1 MKRKPRTLAGRI
13 ATVQTL
19 VTLVALGVAVA
30 ATAAVV
36 TGVLHRRE
44 DRGLHELAGRV
55 AGLLD
60 RQEVANF
67 DRPWIE
73 NEIEELR
80 PSSMRVEIRER
91 AGRLITEAGP
101 ALDMSASQTGCRSR
115 GDVRV
120 CAIGAGP
127 FLIVIGAS
135 EADDL
140 ATRDSFVLAMAIIAL
155 FGGLIVTLSSRVVAR
170 RGLAPLSEL
179 AARIEA
185 IDPAAG
191 QRIGLHSGVVEVD
204 AFASRFD
211 LLLAR
216 FEEALARER
225 RLTAH
230 ASHELRTPLTI
241 ARAEVEGLATA
252 ADGRAANLRALAAL
266 DRLSEL
272 VEALLWFARAQV
284 RLDDASMEIVNVA
297 DVVRAQIAERER
309 AHPSLVTRCDLP
321 DEALVRG
328 DERLLSRVIANLLDN
343 AAKHG
348 DGGIVAV
355 RAELDGTAVRVAVV
369 NRDGQGRLTE
379 RAFEPFFRGPR
390 AAGLPGFGLGLPF
403 ARAVA
408 RAHGGELSIGSPPVE
423 HTELVLRLPAVAW
436 SDAPGA
442 S

>member
-1 MKRKPRTLAGRI
+1 MKSRTLAGRM
-13 ATVQTL
+13 AAVQTL
-19 VTLVALGVAVA
+19 VTLLALGVAVA

-36 TGVLHRRE
+36 TVLLHRRE
-44 DRGLHELAGRV
+44 DRGLHELAGRI
-55 AGLLD
+55 AGLLE
-60 RQEVANF
+60 RQEVATF
-67 DRPWIE
+67 GRPWIE

-80 PSSMRVEIRER
+80 PSSMRVEIREH
-91 AGRLITEAGP
+91 ADRLVTETGP
-101 ALDMSASQTGCRSR
+101 ALDLSGIQIGCQSR

-127 FLIVIGAS
+127 FMVVVGAS

-140 ATRDSFVLAMAIIAL
+140 ATRDSFVLAMVIVAL
-155 FGGLIVTLSSRVVAR
+155 LGGMIVTFSSRIVAR
-170 RGLAPLSEL
+170 RALAPLSQL

-185 IDPAAG
+185 VDPGAG
-191 QRIGLHSGVVEVD
+191 QRIGLRSGVVEVD

-211 LLLAR
+211 QLLVR
-216 FEEALARER
+216 FEEVLARER

-252 ADGRAANLRALAAL
+252 PDGAAANLRALAAL

-284 RLDDASMEIVNVA
+284 RLDDASMEVVNVA
-297 DVVRAQIAERER
+297 DVVRSQVAERER
-309 AHPSLVTRCDLP
+309 AHPSLVARCDLP

-369 NRDGQGRLTE
+369 NRAGEGELTE

-390 AAGLPGFGLGLPF
+390 ASGLPGFGLGLPF

-408 RAHGGELSIGSPPVE
+408 RAHGGELSIGSPPIE
-423 HTELVLRLPAVAW
+423 HTELVLSLPAVAW
-436 SDAPGA
+436 SDGPGA

>member
-1 MKRKPRTLAGRI
+1 MKPRTLAGRM
-13 ATVQTL
+13 AAVQTI
-19 VTLVALGVAVA
+19 VTLIALGVAVV
-30 ATAAVV
+30 ATAVV
-36 TGVLHRRE
+36 ITGILHRRE

-60 RQEVANF
+60 GQEVATF
-67 DRPWIE
+67 GRPWIE

-80 PSSMRVEIRER
+80 PGSMRVEIREN
-91 AGRLITEAGP
+91 AGRLVTEAGP
-101 ALDMSASQTGCRSR
+101 ALDLSGSQTGCQSR

-127 FLIVIGAS
+127 FLVVAGAS

-140 ATRDSFVLAMAIIAL
+140 AMRDSFVFAMIIVAL
-155 FGGLIVTLSSRVVAR
+155 LGGMVVTFSSRVVAR
-170 RGLAPLSEL
+170 RALAPLSQL

-185 IDPAAG
+185 IDPGSG
-191 QRIGLHSGVVEVD
+191 QRIGVHCGVVEVD
-204 AFASRFD
+204 SFAARFD
-211 LLLAR
+211 QLLAR
-216 FEEALARER
+216 FEEVLARER

-241 ARAEVEGLATA
+241 ARAEVEGLATE

-266 DRLSEL
+266 DRLSDL

-297 DVVRAQIAERER
+297 DVVRSQVAERER
-309 AHPSLVTRCDLP
+309 AQPSLVARCELP

-343 AAKHG
+343 ATKHG

-355 RAELDGTAVRVAVV
+355 RAELDAAAVRVSIV
-369 NRDGQGRLTE
+369 NRTGEGTMTE

-390 AAGLPGFGLGLPF
+390 ASGLAGFGLGLPF

-408 RAHGGELSIGSPPVE
+408 RAHGGELSIGSAPIE
-423 HTELVLRLPAVAW
+423 HTEL
-436 SDAPGA
+436 
-442 S
+442 

>member
-1 MKRKPRTLAGRI
+1 MKPRTLAGRM
-13 ATVQTL
+13 AAVQTM
-19 VTLVALGVAVA
+19 VTLLALGVAVA

-36 TGVLHRRE
+36 TVLLHRRE
-44 DRGLHELAGRV
+44 DRGLRELAGRV

-60 RQEVANF
+60 GQEVATF
-67 DRPWIE
+67 GRPWIE

-80 PSSMRVEIRER
+80 PSSMRVEIREH
-91 AGRLITEAGP
+91 AGRLVTEAGP
-101 ALDMSASQTGCRSR
+101 ALDLRASATGCQSR
-115 GDVRV
+115 GDARV

-127 FLIVIGAS
+127 FLVVVGAS

-140 ATRDSFVLAMAIIAL
+140 ATRDSFVLAMVIVAL
-155 FGGLIVTLSSRVVAR
+155 LGGLIVTFSSRVVAR
-170 RGLAPLSEL
+170 RALAPLSQL

-185 IDPAAG
+185 IDPGAG
-191 QRIGLHSGVVEVD
+191 QRIGLRSGVVEVD
-204 AFASRFD
+204 SFASRFD
-211 LLLAR
+211 QLIVR

-252 ADGRAANLRALAAL
+252 PDGIAANLRALAAL

-297 DVVRAQIAERER
+297 DVVRTQVAERER
-309 AHPSLVTRCDLP
+309 GHSSLVARCELP

-343 AAKHG
+343 AMKHG
-348 DGGIVAV
+348 DGGPVAV
-355 RAELDGTAVRVAVV
+355 RAELDGAAVRIAVV
-369 NRDGQGRLTE
+369 NRVTEGELTE

-390 AAGLPGFGLGLPF
+390 ASGLPGFGLGLPF

-408 RAHGGELSIGSPPVE
+408 RAHGGELSIGSPSIE

-436 SDAPGA
+436 SDGLGA

>member
-1 MKRKPRTLAGRI
+1 MKPRTLAGRI

-19 VTLVALGVAVA
+19 VTLLALGVAVT
-30 ATAAVV
+30 ATAAVI
-36 TGVLHRRE
+36 TGLLHRRE
-44 DRGLHELAGRV
+44 DRGLHELGERV
-55 AGLLD
+55 SGLLGG
-60 RQEVANF
+60 QEVATF
-67 DRPWIE
+67 GRPWIE

-80 PSSMRVEIRER
+80 PSSMRVEIR
-91 AGRLITEAGP
+91 AHGGRLVTEAGP
-101 ALDMSASQTGCRSR
+101 ALDLSGSEAGCRSR

-127 FLIVIGAS
+127 FMVVVGAS

-140 ATRDSFVLAMAIIAL
+140 ATRDSFVLAMVIVAL
-155 FGGLIVTLSSRVVAR
+155 LGGLIVTFSSRVVAR
-170 RGLAPLSEL
+170 RALAPLSQL

-185 IDPAAG
+185 IDPEAE
-191 QRIGLHSGVVEVD
+191 QRIGLHSGVIEVD
-204 AFASRFD
+204 SLASRFD
-211 LLLAR
+211 QLLAR

-297 DVVRAQIAERER
+297 DVVRAQVAERER
-309 AHPSLVTRCDLP
+309 AHPSLVARCELP

-328 DERLLSRVIANLLDN
+328 DERLLSRVVANLLDN

-348 DGGIVAV
+348 DGGTVVV
-355 RAELDGTAVRVAVV
+355 RTALDGAAVRVAVV
-369 NRDGQGRLTE
+369 NRVREGELSE
-379 RAFEPFFRGPR
+379 RAFEPFFRGAR
-390 AAGLPGFGLGLPF
+390 ASGLPGFGLGLPF
-403 ARAVA
+403 ARAIA
-408 RAHGGELSIGSPPVE
+408 RAHGGELSIGSPRAD
-423 HTELVLRLPAVAW
+423 HTELVLSLPAVAW
-436 SDAPGA
+436 SDALGA

>member
-1 MKRKPRTLAGRI
+1 MKPRTLVGRM
-13 ATVQTL
+13 AAVQTM
-19 VTLVALGVAVA
+19 VTLLVLGVAVA

-36 TGVLHRRE
+36 TGLLHRRE
-44 DRGLHELAGRV
+44 DRGLHEIAGRI

-60 RQEVANF
+60 GQEVATF
-67 DRPWIE
+67 GRPWIE

-80 PSSMRVEIRER
+80 PSSMRVEIREH
-91 AGRLITEAGP
+91 AGQLVTETGP
-101 ALDMSASQTGCRSR
+101 ALDLSGSETGCRSR
-115 GDVRV
+115 GGVRM

-127 FLIVIGAS
+127 FLVVVGAS

-140 ATRDSFVLAMAIIAL
+140 ATRDSFVLAMVIVAL
-155 FGGLIVTLSSRVVAR
+155 LGGLIVTFSSHVVAR
-170 RGLAPLSEL
+170 RALAPLSLL
-179 AARIEA
+179 AARVEA
-185 IDPAAG
+185 IDPGTG

-204 AFASRFD
+204 SLASRFD
-211 LLLAR
+211 QLVAR

-252 ADGRAANLRALAAL
+252 PDRGAANLRALAAL
-266 DRLSEL
+266 DRLAEL

-297 DVVRAQIAERER
+297 DVVRTQITERER
-309 AHPSLVTRCDLP
+309 AQPSQVAQCELP

-348 DGGIVAV
+348 DGGTVAV
-355 RAELDGTAVRVAVV
+355 RAELCGGAVRVAVV
-369 NRDGQGRLTE
+369 NRTREGELTE
-379 RAFEPFFRGPR
+379 RAFEPFFRGPCTS
-390 AAGLPGFGLGLPF
+390 GLPGFGLGLPF

-408 RAHGGELSIGSPPVE
+408 RAHGGELSIGSPRIE
-423 HTELVLRLPAVAW
+423 HTELVLSLPAVAW
-436 SDAPGA
+436 SDSLDA